1 MIFNSI
7 TGFNV
12 VISVLATFIMI
23 VKSIMFIMRI
33 FRPFVSFLVHGL
45 LLGLF
50 AYSVHAQSSSDL
62 SDPHY
67 PQSGPPWYITKSC
80 SVVHRRSNYG
90 YCQQAK
96 AAFAV
101 TIILM

>member
-1 MIFNSI
+1 MAFNSI

-12 VISVLATFIMI
+12 VISVLAMFIMI
-23 VKSIMFIMRI
+23 VKGIMFIMRL

-50 AYSVHAQSSSDL
+50 AYSVYAQSSPDL
-62 SDPHY
+62 SDPQH
-67 PQSGPPWYITKSC
+67 PQSGAPWYITKSC
-80 SVVHRRSNYG
+80 SVVHRQSNYG

-96 AAFAV
+96 ASFAV
-101 TIILM
+101 TVILM